1 MNDGASIYAMSH
13 DTVRISTKRFA
24 LSPWS
29 PAYLTD
35 DILMGVYSRRFYA
48 LGATNDP
55 VDDYWHLRRGVALF
69 DVPEHPIEIAGP
81 DARALFSKVF
91 CRDVSKLREG
101 RATYAIACNHEGGIL
116 MDGILM
122 KLGEDRFWYVLA
134 DGEFLPWLEAHA
146 GGLDVAITDPD
157 SWVLQIQGPKALD
170 VMPAILDT
178 MPEAPFT
185 YFSVH
190 RTTIDRHPFLV
201 SRTGWTGELGFELYP
216 LSRDFDGAKLFNL
229 ILERGTPCGLVF
241 ASLESMGVR
250 RMEAA
255 IMDNGTDIDSSMTP
269 FDAGLGRFVD
279 LDSEA
284 DFIGRAA
291 LQAAP
296 REPRFFGMVASGIT
310 PIAGSRVRHEDRQ
323 VGTVTAG
330 AWSPYLESGIAFVRF
345 RKAEDWVGR
354 TVTVDTPDGAR
365 AGATIVA
372 LPFYDQEKRIPRGL
386 ADDIP

>member
-1 MNDGASIYAMSH
+1 MKDGASIYAMSH

-35 DILMGVYSRRFYA
+35 DILMGIYSRRFYA

-81 DARALFSKVF
+81 DALTLFSRVF

-101 RATYAIACNHEGGIL
+101 RATYAIACNHQGGIL
-116 MDGILM
+116 MDGVLM

-134 DGEFLPWLEAHA
+134 DGEFLPWLDAHV

-190 RTTIDRHPFLV
+190 QTAIDGHPFLV

-216 LSRDFDGAKLFNL
+216 LSSDFDGPKLFNL
-229 ILERGTPCGLVF
+229 ILERGAPYGMVF

-255 IMDNGTDIDSSMTP
+255 IMDNGTDMDSSMTP

-279 LDSEA
+279 LDSDA
-284 DFIGRAA
+284 DFIGKAA
-291 LQAAP
+291 LRSAP
-296 REPRFFGMVASGIT
+296 REPRFFGMVAPGIT
-310 PIAGSRVRHEDRQ
+310 PIAASHVYHEDRQ
-323 VGTVTAG
+323 VGVVTAG

-345 RKAEDWVGR
+345 RRAEDWVGR
-354 TVTVDTPDGAR
+354 EVTVDTPDGAR
-365 AGATIVA
+365 AGATVVA
-372 LPFYDQEKRIPRGL
+372 LPFYDHEKRIPRGL
-386 ADDIP
+386 ANDIP